1 MWTQKWK
8 FTLKF
13 PIFQNSQTKNF
24 QDNASKSLAVTQKYR
39 QASWYNFQ
47 DDRPIIWIQDIS
59 LWKSK
64 FLCGEDLSIF
74 TFSNNFSGIL
84 LSCKVV
90 QKIIWPITETG
101 LLNFFPN
108 SGMSISENHF
118 RVFNLDCC
126 SSSHLTVVSL
136 MIIFDECPG
145 EKVENL

>member
-1 MWTQKWK
+1 MAAKVK
-8 FTLKF
+8 IHFEKF

-64 FLCGEDLSIF
+64 FLCVEDLSIF
-74 TFSNNFSGIL
+74 FTFKQFLRNFTLLQRSSKNNLTHHRNWTF
-84 LSCKVV
+84 K
-90 QKIIWPITETG
+90 
-101 LLNFFPN
+101 FFPN